1 MLNNRLEAATLVATE
16 LFALE
21 ASMDQAISQA
31 AAMVAVLPK
40 ATQTGRLAAT
50 VGQDAFAG
58 AGTVLQQ
65 LIEARAS
72 VVALHADLHTIQHDI
87 GLGAR
92 AMGDGWKAVPKPNGL
107 TGVEEAPSH
116 LTVVASAA

>member
-1 MLNNRLEAATLVATE
+1 MLNNRLEAATLVATQ
-16 LFALE
+16 LFELE

-40 ATQTGRLAAT
+40 ASQKGRLAAT
-50 VGQDAFAG
+50 VGQDAYAG
-58 AGTVLQQ
+58 AGSVLQQ
-65 LIEARAS
+65 LITARAA
-72 VVALHADLHTIQHDI
+72 VVALHQDLHSLQHDI

-92 AMGDGWKAVPKPNGL
+92 AMGDGWKAVPKGEL
-107 TGVEEAPSH
+107 SEQAPSH